1 MDSRGIIE
9 LSTSPRACPIR
20 ARPPEVS
27 HGANISHPSR
37 STSRQSGDPQTVKSP
52 TTEIVKPIL
61 LIVTAVVALG
71 SIVARADAIDTEHL
85 FGFTIGTDIGEV
97 GEKEFESNTL
107 SRLGKRFGSYS
118 ALSQSLSL
126 EYTAVQNLRLE
137 VSATGVYYDI
147 VGVPGLD
154 DRRQGAFDGLS
165 FDMRYRIL
173 DRAHAP
179 FGLMIDAEPHWGR
192 VDEVSGEPVD
202 RYGVDL
208 ALVADKELVPNRIV
222 AAFNLLYL
230 PEIAHSRV
238 TGIWLRQATIG
249 VATALMAQIGPDLF
263 VGTEARYLR
272 SYEGLG
278 LDNFAG
284 HGFFVGPT
292 IYANLSERSW
302 ILFAWNVQIA
312 GRSADDPASLDLKNF
327 ERHQATLKFGFTF

>member
-1 MDSRGIIE
+1 M
-9 LSTSPRACPIR
+9 
-20 ARPPEVS
+20 
-27 HGANISHPSR
+27 
-37 STSRQSGDPQTVKSP
+37 
-52 TTEIVKPIL
+52 KPML
-61 LIVTAVVALG
+61 LIVTAIVAFG

-85 FGFTIGTDIGEV
+85 FGFTIGTDVGEV

-107 SRLGKRFGSYS
+107 SRLGKRAGSYS

-179 FGLMIDAEPHWGR
+179 FGLMIDADPHWGR
-192 VDEVSGEPVD
+192 VDEVSGDPVD

-238 TGIWLRQATIG
+238 TGIWSRQATIG

-278 LDNFAG
+278 FDNFAG

-327 ERHQATLKFGFTF
+327 ERHQATLKFGLTF

>member
-9 LSTSPRACPIR
+9 LSASPGACAIREAARGVPRCKYITPEPIDIQ
-20 ARPPEVS
+20 AVW
-27 HGANISHPSR
+27 R
-37 STSRQSGDPQTVKSP
+37 STVKSP
-52 TTEIVKPIL
+52 TTGIVKPIL
-61 LIVTAVVALG
+61 LIVTAIVALW

-85 FGFTIGTDIGEV
+85 FGFTIGTDVGEV

-107 SRLGKRFGSYS
+107 SRLGKRAGSYS

-238 TGIWLRQATIG
+238 TGIWSRQATIG
-249 VATALMAQIGPDLF
+249 VATALMAQIAPDVF
-263 VGTEARYLR
+263 AGIEARYLR

-278 LDNFAG
+278 LDGFAG
-284 HGFFVGPT
+284 HAFFVGPT
-292 IYANLSERSW
+292 IYAKLSERSW
-302 ILFAWNVQIA
+302 ILFAWNVQAA
-312 GRSADDPASLDLKNF
+312 GRSADDPAALDLRNF
-327 ERHQATLKFGFTF
+327 ERHQATLKFGLTF